1 MDSRGRRRTRD
12 LYPFA
17 GAARWEAI
25 GLPPRM
31 KSRLASVISA
41 ALAGALLPAIARAPA
56 ASPERPAAPLVVV
69 GRIDTPIHPAAA
81 SYVRK
86 LLAGAE
92 RDGAELVVLGL
103 STPGGLLT
111 STREMTSAILL
122 SKVPVA
128 TFVWPS
134 GSSAASAGFFLLL
147 AGDVAAM
154 APGTNTGA
162 AHPVAGEGQ
171 ELPKTLNEKAEQ
183 DARAF
188 IRSIA
193 RQRGRTPDKAEAAV
207 TSSLSYTETEAK
219 EANLIDLVARDVPD
233 LAAQLDGRKIRRL
246 NAKETTLRLKGFR
259 VSDRQMSGLEKV
271 VGVVSHPNVA
281 YVLFLLGLMGLYF
294 ELSSPG
300 AVLSVVVGVIAL
312 LLALY
317 AFSVLPVN
325 LAGLALILF
334 AILLFI
340 AEIKV
345 VSHGIL
351 AVGGAVSLIAGSL
364 LLFSGR
370 GEETLYRIDI
380 SIIVPGLLLTLV
392 IVGFLTWRTLELRMR
407 PARTGLE
414 GMVGENARV
423 VEEFAEPGRG
433 KVLVHG
439 EYWDA
444 EGPPGLAAGETVRVA
459 RVDGTRV
466 RVERRD

>member
-1 MDSRGRRRTRD
+1 MTFRAALLAS
-12 LYPFA
+12 FVFVA
-17 GAARWEAI
+17 GAA
-25 GLPPRM
+25 GSPTP
-31 KSRLASVISA
+31 S
-41 ALAGALLPAIARAPA
+41 PAVPSGPTVFVA
-56 ASPERPAAPLVVV
+56 
-69 GRIDTPIHPAAA
+69 RIDTPIHPAAA
-81 SYVRK
+81 SYLKKVLRS
-86 LLAGAE
+86 AAE
-92 RDGAELVVLGL
+92 EHVSLVVVGL

-111 STREMTSAILL
+111 STREMTSAMLQ
-122 SKVPVA
+122 STVPVA
-128 TFVWPS
+128 TYVSPS
-134 GSSAASAGFFLLL
+134 GSQAASAGFFLLL

-154 APGTNTGA
+154 APGTNAGA
-162 AHPVAGEGQ
+162 AHPVGGEGQ
-171 ELPKTLNEKAEQ
+171 DLPKTINEKAEQ
-183 DARAF
+183 DARAM
-188 IRSIA
+188 IRSLA
-193 RQRGRTPDKAEAAV
+193 RQRGRNAEKAEAAV
-207 TSSLSYTETEAK
+207 IKSISYTETEAK
-219 EANLIDLVARDVPD
+219 DAGLIELIARDVPD
-233 LAAQLDGRKIRRL
+233 LLAQLDGRKIKRVGG
-246 NAKETTLRLKGFR
+246 AVATLALKNPR
-259 VSDRQMSGLEKV
+259 VEQREMSRAEKLI
-271 VGVVSHPNVA
+271 GVVSHPNVA

-300 AVLSVVVGVIAL
+300 AVLPGVVGGISL

-334 AILLFI
+334 AILLFV
-340 AEIKV
+340 AEVKV

-370 GEETLYRIDI
+370 GEETLYRIDL
-380 SIIVPGLLLTLV
+380 SIIVPGLLLTLA

-423 VEEFAEPGRG
+423 VEGFAEPGRG

-444 EGPPGLAAGETVRVA
+444 EGPPGLAAGDTVRVA

>member
-1 MDSRGRRRTRD
+1 MTTRVA
-12 LYPFA
+12 LLVSLALWA
-17 GAARWEAI
+17 GAAT
-25 GLPPRM
+25 G
-31 KSRLASVISA
+31 
-41 ALAGALLPAIARAPA
+41 
-56 ASPERPAAPLVVV
+56 PAAPQPAGVLHPTVFVA
-69 GRIDTPIHPAAA
+69 RIDTPIHPAAA
-81 SYVRK
+81 SYLKKVLRS
-86 LLAGAE
+86 AAE
-92 RDGAELVVLGL
+92 EHASLVVVGL

-111 STREMTSAILL
+111 STREMTSAMLQ
-122 SKVPVA
+122 STVPVA
-128 TFVWPS
+128 TYVSPS
-134 GSSAASAGFFLLL
+134 GSQAASAGFFLLL

-154 APGTNTGA
+154 APGTNAGA
-162 AHPVAGEGQ
+162 AHPVGGEGQ
-171 ELPKTLNEKAEQ
+171 DLPKTINEKAEQ
-183 DARAF
+183 DARAM
-188 IRSIA
+188 IRSLA
-193 RQRGRTPDKAEAAV
+193 RQRGRNSEKAEAAV
-207 TSSLSYTETEAK
+207 IKSISYTETEAK
-219 EANLIDLVARDVPD
+219 DAGLIELIARDVPD
-233 LAAQLDGRKIRRL
+233 LLAQLDGRKITRVGG
-246 NAKETTLRLKGFR
+246 AVATLALKNPR
-259 VSDRQMSGLEKV
+259 VEQREMSKAEKLI
-271 VGVVSHPNVA
+271 GVVSHPNVA

-300 AVLSVVVGVIAL
+300 AVLPGVVGGISL

-334 AILLFI
+334 AILLFV
-340 AEIKV
+340 AEVKV

-370 GEETLYRIDI
+370 GEETLYRIDV
-380 SIIVPGLLLTLV
+380 SIIVPGLLLTLA

-423 VEEFAEPGRG
+423 VEEFAAPGRG

-466 RVERRD
+466 RVERRN